1 MEDQLQTS
9 NRSAALCPCQHKVPL
24 IGHKS
29 TSQDPQT
36 AGFPLHLLPVILSSV
51 CEADFPLPGSCWGQ
65 QLSFLAK
72 DTSKHTDRGVNSAAH
87 SSPGKPWDGGW
98 IPSGRSTVIPKNR
111 LSHPTDS
118 QQGTNSTPGSRS
130 HCGCRGSQALPWAT
144 FPTPGLE
151 VCLIPLSMDVSA
163 ESAKQGAFPG
173 ASQE

>member
-1 MEDQLQTS
+1 MELWNILSWEELPGIMEDQLQTS

-87 SSPGKPWDGGW
+87 SSPGKPWDGAGFLQ
-98 IPSGRSTVIPKNR
+98 GKARSFPKI
-111 LSHPTDS
+111 DS
-118 QQGTNSTPGSRS
+118 
-130 HCGCRGSQALPWAT
+130 
-144 FPTPGLE
+144 PTPLTLSRAQTPPLAPGLTVGVE
-151 VCLIPLSMDVSA
+151 
-163 ESAKQGAFPG
+163 EAKPFPG
-173 ASQE
+173 PPSQPQDSRCV